1 MRGFWSKLV
10 IILVVIL
17 AVQALM
23 GTFAMAAEAQQAQ
36 KLDPMLAA
44 VASLV
49 VPGLGQYLLGDQSKG
64 LNHLLIYI
72 GIYTIGIVLAPITA
86 GISTVIMA
94 LAPLWALYSAY
105 DAYTMA
111 QVK

>member
-36 KLDPMLAA
+36 KVDPMWAA
-44 VASLV
+44 LVSLFI
-49 VPGLGQYLLGDQSKG
+49 PGLGHYFLGDQSKA
-64 LNHLLIYI
+64 LNFLSIYLGIDVVAVALSAVGI
-72 GIYTIGIVLAPITA
+72 G
-86 GISTVIMA
+86 VIILP

-111 QVK
+111 LTK

>member
-1 MRGFWSKLV
+1 MMRGILSKV
-10 IILVVIL
+10 AIILVVIL

-44 VASLV
+44 VASLIL
-49 VPGLGQYLLGDQSKG
+49 PGLGQYLLGDQSRG

-72 GIYTIGIVLAPITA
+72 GIYVVGTVLSYVGIGFIIW
-86 GISTVIMA
+86 A
-94 LAPLWALYSAY
+94 LAPLWAIYSAI
-105 DAYTMA
+105 DAYNMA
-111 QVK
+111 SAK

>member
-36 KLDPMLAA
+36 KVDPMLAA
-44 VASLV
+44 VASLIL
-49 VPGLGQYLLGDQSKG
+49 PGLGQYLLGDQAKG
-64 LNHLLIYI
+64 VNHLLIYA
-72 GIYTIGIVLAPITA
+72 GIYVIGIVLTPITA
-86 GISTVIMA
+86 GLGSIIWA